1 MIICCDVN
9 EVLSNVRPILLQS
22 STRNLYYACLKLHTL
37 VICTHTYM
45 CMYMYLYV
53 YNAHEKKYDIYTIG
67 YLHKQTNKRTHIHTQ
82 YTYMQTHFCNQRHEG
97 RTEMIYF
104 IQSNLSSVLNSV
116 RRNVHFFRTI
126 DTFQRL
132 ILSDDRSE
140 QRSSRIRHLRDHG
153 KINRIYYLKK
163 IFLQTEKSI

>member
-1 MIICCDVN
+1 MPVLNFTPQSFVHIHICVC
-9 EVLSNVRPILLQS
+9 
-22 STRNLYYACLKLHTL
+22 
-37 VICTHTYM
+37 ICIYM
-45 CMYMYLYV
+45 CIMHMRR
-53 YNAHEKKYDIYTIG
+53 NTIFTQQDIYTN
-67 YLHKQTNKRTHIHTQ
+67 KQQTNEHTYTQ
-82 YTYMQTHFCNQRHEG
+82 YTYIQTHFCNQRHEG

-132 ILSDDRSE
+132 VQSDDRSE

-163 IFLQTEKSI
+163 IFCRQKNRYKYNKEIKSKDIYEDKYKQ